1 MADAPGVE
9 IGAEVDLVIGG
20 FIGDEALVAATADRQ
35 VIADRDG
42 ERLAGGGRADA
53 LRASSAGIGIEAARR
68 AVVEGEDHVRQAG
81 HRVLADMF
89 VPRQVADLDRVAEGM
104 DEYRLQRLGL
114 AVLTVEIGEAVKD
127 RSEEQTA
134 ELR

>member
-1 MADAPGVE
+1 MRISDWSSDVCSSDLVALPQGRAADDQRMADAPGVE

-53 LRASSAGIGIEAARR
+53 LRASTAGIGIEA
-68 AVVEGEDHVRQAG
+68 
-81 HRVLADMF
+81 
-89 VPRQVADLDRVAEGM
+89 DRKST
-104 DEYRLQRLGL
+104 RLN
-114 AVLTVEIGEAVKD
+114 
-127 RSEEQTA
+127 SSH
-134 ELR
+134 

>member
-1 MADAPGVE
+1 MADAPVVE

-53 LRASSAGIGIEAARR
+53 LRASTAGIGIEAARR
-68 AVVEGEDHVRQAG
+68 AVVE
-81 HRVLADMF
+81 
-89 VPRQVADLDRVAEGM
+89 AE
-104 DEYRLQRLGL
+104 
-114 AVLTVEIGEAVKD
+114 D
-127 RSEEQTA
+127 RSEERRVGKECVSTC
-134 ELR
+134 RSRWSPYH